1 MDEEEK
7 QKLLIEFNN
16 TQTEFMEKH
25 KLFHQLF
32 EEKAEETPHQ
42 TAVIEGTQQISYSQ
56 LNERANRLA
65 RTLHKNGLGP
75 GKRAAILANR
85 SIEAIVSV
93 LAVMKS
99 GGAYIPVDSHY
110 PEERIRYLLKD
121 SAASVLMVQSEY
133 KELASQLT
141 DHNLFLIQLDHEDQ
155 YDICAKNIQPSAS
168 PDDTAYIIYTSG
180 TTGTPKGVEVRNRS
194 FTHAALA
201 WRRIYELDLIPV
213 RVLQMASFS
222 FDVFSGD
229 LARALLN
236 GGTLVI
242 CPDDVRLE
250 PQQLYRLIDQH
261 RITFMEST
269 PALIVPFMEYIYRR
283 KLALQSVKYW
293 YWVQI

>member
-1 MDEEEK
+1 
-7 QKLLIEFNN
+7 
-16 TQTEFMEKH
+16 
-25 KLFHQLF
+25 
-32 EEKAEETPHQ
+32 
-42 TAVIEGTQQISYSQ
+42 
-56 LNERANRLA
+56 
-65 RTLHKNGLGP
+65 
-75 GKRAAILANR
+75 
-85 SIEAIVSV
+85 
-93 LAVMKS
+93 
-99 GGAYIPVDSHY
+99 
-110 PEERIRYLLKD
+110 
-121 SAASVLMVQSEY
+121 MVQSEY

-141 DHNLFLIQLDHEDQ
+141 DHNLFLIQLDYEDQ
-155 YDICAKNIQPSAS
+155 YDISAKNIQPAAS

-236 GGTLVI
+236 GERLSF
-242 CPDDVRLE
+242 VRMTSGE

-293 YWVQI
+293 YLVQI